1 MTQDPLTLFCFPC
14 AGASAAGY
22 LRWRRQV
29 SSWLHIQPIEL
40 PGRGNR
46 VSEPPYRDF
55 DSLVQRLTDEIA
67 PNLPKAY
74 AFFGHSLGGLLA
86 YGCAHRLRETGA
98 RLPRAILTA
107 CSAAPSRRDDEHL
120 ARLNGDDEL
129 IEELRKLNGTPTEL
143 FEHPELLRMTLDL
156 AAADFSVCGSYR
168 HEPRQPLETKI
179 LVFGGRSDDIE
190 EEALAAWQA
199 ESSLQTTLE
208 MFDGGHFFMR
218 DDEPKFLIHLQKSLQ
233 SLAVTLL
240 PNSQTCA

>member
-1 MTQDPLTLFCFPC
+1 VTQDQLTLFCFPC

-29 SSWLHIQPIEL
+29 SSWLHIEPIEL
-40 PGRGNR
+40 PGRGSR
-46 VSEPPYRDF
+46 VSESPYRDF
-55 DSLVQRLTDEIA
+55 DSLVQRLTNDIA
-67 PNLPKAY
+67 LNLPNAY

-98 RLPRAILTA
+98 HLPRAILTA

-120 ARLNGDDEL
+120 ARRNGDDEL
-129 IEELRKLNGTPTEL
+129 IKELRKLNGTPAEL

-156 AAADFSVCGSYR
+156 VAADFSVCGSYR
-168 HEPRQPLETKI
+168 HERRQPLDTKI
-179 LVFGGRSDDIE
+179 LVFGGRSDNIE

-199 ESSLQTTLE
+199 ESSFQTTLE

-218 DDEPKFLIHLQKSLQ
+218 DDEPRFLIHLQNSLQ
-233 SLAVTLL
+233 SLTATLL
-240 PNSQTCA
+240 PNSQTHA

>member
-1 MTQDPLTLFCFPC
+1 MTQGQLTLFCFPC

-29 SSWLHIQPIEL
+29 SNWLHIQPIEL
-40 PGRGNR
+40 PGRGSR

-67 PNLPKAY
+67 PNLPKTY

-98 RLPRAILTA
+98 HLPRAVLTV

-129 IEELRKLNGTPTEL
+129 IQELRKLNGTPAEL

-168 HEPRQPLETKI
+168 HEPRRPLETKI

-199 ESSLQTTLE
+199 ESSLPTTLQ

-218 DDEPKFLIHLQKSLQ
+218 DDEPKFLARLQESLR
-233 SLAVTLL
+233 SLTGSQL
-240 PNSQTCA
+240 PNSQTYA